1 MHAEHGPAGATRTPA
16 DGEPEDGARVP
27 GRSAASD
34 RSRAREGRPR
44 GRGVLP
50 VLVAIMGVG
59 PLLTYGVSA
68 SSALVVERL
77 GIPDGLLG
85 TLVSVVFVSAAVT
98 SLWLGRLADR
108 LSVRGQLSIVFGCT
122 VLSLVGAAFARQYA
136 VLLLAAALVGPTQA
150 IANPT
155 TNRIILAEAPPGR
168 KTSWIGVKQSG
179 VQASQLFAGL
189 FFPAVA
195 LAFGWT
201 GAALGAA
208 LLAGLLWAVALRVVG
223 RPAEG
228 APAAASSASGSPSGG
243 RTVVPPPA
251 PDPSDARG
259 SEREARGRRQ
269 EGAPQGTGRTRVAEP
284 LPGTVWL
291 TAAIAFLM
299 GLGMQAANVYLAL
312 FAVREVGFDVVA
324 AGGAVAV
331 AGVVGVL
338 SRIAWGHRIDAG
350 DRPTTL
356 LVMIGV
362 GAIGSA
368 VLLVLA
374 GELHAG
380 WLLWTAAA
388 VHGMTALGTNV
399 VLNALLLFLV
409 PKERIGAASG
419 VNSMGMFAGF
429 ALGPIV
435 MGAVLG
441 ATGHFTLGW
450 WVMAGLYAAGIL
462 VVLVLRARL
471 GGQET

>member
-1 MHAEHGPAGATRTPA
+1 MSRLGGEARADGVRGGASGGAGAGG
-16 DGEPEDGARVP
+16 DG
-27 GRSAASD
+27 
-34 RSRAREGRPR
+34 
-44 GRGVLP
+44 GRGGASGGAVLA
-50 VLVAIMGVG
+50 VLVGIMGVG
-59 PLLTYGVSA
+59 PLLNYGVSA
-68 SSALVVERL
+68 SSALVVDRL

-85 TLVSVVFVSAAVT
+85 SVVSVVFVSAALT

-108 LSVRGQLSIVFGCT
+108 LSVRAQLAIVFGGSA
-122 VLSLVGAAFARQYA
+122 LALVCAAFAQHYA
-136 VLLLAAALVGPTQA
+136 MLLVAAALVGPTQA

-189 FFPAVA
+189 FFPTVA

-208 LLAGLLWAVALRVVG
+208 AVAGVLWVLAVRVVG
-223 RPAEG
+223 RVPDDASAAPRAALSADRTSAATG
-228 APAAASSASGSPSGG
+228 PLPAA
-243 RTVVPPPA
+243 
-251 PDPSDARG
+251 
-259 SEREARGRRQ
+259 
-269 EGAPQGTGRTRVAEP
+269 
-284 LPGTVWL
+284 VWL

-299 GLGMQAANVYLAL
+299 GLGTQAANVYLAL
-312 FAVREVGFDVVA
+312 FAVRELDFPVVL
-324 AGGAVAV
+324 AGAAVAV

-338 SRIAWGHRIDAG
+338 SRIAWGRRMDAG

-356 LVMIGV
+356 LIMIGL
-362 GAIGSA
+362 GAIGST

-380 WLLWTAAA
+380 GLLWAAAA

-399 VLNALLLFLV
+399 VLNAFLLFLV
-409 PKERIGAASG
+409 PRERIGAASG

-429 ALGPIV
+429 SLGPIV

-450 WVMAGLYAAGIL
+450 WVMGGLYAAGIL

-471 GGQET
+471 GGQEA

>member
-1 MHAEHGPAGATRTPA
+1 MAPARGGA
-16 DGEPEDGARVP
+16 
-27 GRSAASD
+27 
-34 RSRAREGRPR
+34 
-44 GRGVLP
+44 VLA
-50 VLVAIMGVG
+50 VLVGVMAVG
-59 PLLTYGVSA
+59 PLFNYGVSA

-85 TLVSVVFVSAAVT
+85 SVVSVVFVSAALT

-108 LSVRGQLSIVFGCT
+108 LSVRTQLAIVFGGSA
-122 VLSLVGAAFARQYA
+122 LALVCAAFAQHYA
-136 VLLLAAALVGPTQA
+136 VLLVAAALVGPTQA

-208 LLAGLLWAVALRVVG
+208 LVAGVLWAVAVRVVG
-223 RPAEG
+223 RTPGKVPDEEPAEG
-228 APAAASSASGSPSGG
+228 PK
-243 RTVVPPPA
+243 
-251 PDPSDARG
+251 RG
-259 SEREARGRRQ
+259 AER
-269 EGAPQGTGRTRVAEP
+269 
-284 LPGTVWL
+284 LPGAVWL

-299 GLGMQAANVYLAL
+299 GLGTQAANVYLAL
-312 FAVREVGFDVVA
+312 FAVRELDFPVVL
-324 AGGAVAV
+324 AGAAVAV

-338 SRIAWGHRIDAG
+338 SRIAWGRRMDAG

-356 LVMIGV
+356 LIMIGA
-362 GAIGSA
+362 GAIGST
-368 VLLVLA
+368 VLLVVA
-374 GELHAG
+374 AELHAG
-380 WLLWTAAA
+380 WLLWAAAA

-399 VLNALLLFLV
+399 VLNAFLLFLV
-409 PKERIGAASG
+409 PRQRIGAASG

-429 ALGPIV
+429 SLGPIV
-435 MGAVLG
+435 MGAVLA

-450 WVMAGLYAAGIL
+450 WVMGGLYAAGIA

-471 GGQET
+471 GDVETERNAASAR

>member
-1 MHAEHGPAGATRTPA
+1 MHAERTRN
-16 DGEPEDGARVP
+16 
-27 GRSAASD
+27 
-34 RSRAREGRPR
+34 
-44 GRGVLP
+44 RGVLA
-50 VLVAIMGVG
+50 VLVCIMGVG
-59 PLLTYGVSA
+59 PLFNYGVSA
-68 SSALVVERL
+68 SSALVVDRL

-85 TLVSVVFVSAAVT
+85 SVVSVVFVSAALT

-108 LSVRGQLSIVFGCT
+108 LSVQAQLAIVFGGSALALVCT
-122 VLSLVGAAFARQYA
+122 AFAQHYA
-136 VLLLAAALVGPTQA
+136 VLLVAAALVGPTQA

-208 LLAGLLWAVALRVVG
+208 LVAGLLWAAAARVVG
-223 RPAEG
+223 RTGQEAPARGVRGRPREAGAREG
-228 APAAASSASGSPSGG
+228 AVDRLPAA
-243 RTVVPPPA
+243 
-251 PDPSDARG
+251 
-259 SEREARGRRQ
+259 
-269 EGAPQGTGRTRVAEP
+269 
-284 LPGTVWL
+284 VWL

-299 GLGMQAANVYLAL
+299 GLGTQAANVYLAL
-312 FAVREVGFDVVA
+312 FAVRELDFPVVL
-324 AGGAVAV
+324 AGAAVAV

-338 SRIAWGHRIDAG
+338 SRIAWGRRMDAG

-356 LVMIGV
+356 LIVIGV
-362 GAIGSA
+362 GAIGST
-368 VLLVLA
+368 VLLVFA
-374 GELHAG
+374 GELQAG
-380 WLLWTAAA
+380 GLLWAAAA

-399 VLNALLLFLV
+399 VLNAFLLFLV
-409 PKERIGAASG
+409 PRERIGAASG
-419 VNSMGMFAGF
+419 VNSLGMFAGF

-450 WVMAGLYAAGIL
+450 WVMGGLYAAGIL
-462 VVLVLRARL
+462 VVLVLRARF
-471 GGQET
+471 GGQETRRGADVGSGNPASDG